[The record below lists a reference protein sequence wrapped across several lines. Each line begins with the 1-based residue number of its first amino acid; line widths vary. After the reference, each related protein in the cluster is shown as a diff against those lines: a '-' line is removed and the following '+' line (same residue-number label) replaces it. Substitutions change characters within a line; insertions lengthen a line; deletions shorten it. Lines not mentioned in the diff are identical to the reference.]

1 MLMRIMMA
9 RMLVHK
15 IAFILCKTDI
25 FFPGASG
32 RDSAGKFGH
41 QSSSS
46 NWGRGGSTQH
56 PFVPGETFLVLSYLL
71 VLMVKTV
78 SCLRRIILSVI
89 LNILN

>member
-1 MLMRIMMA
+1 MRIMMA

-56 PFVPGETFLVLSYLL
+56 SFVSGEAFLALSYLFVLYL
-71 VLMVKTV
+71 V
-78 SCLRRIILSVI
+78 SGGSF
-89 LNILN
+89 

>member
-1 MLMRIMMA
+1 MRIMMA

-15 IAFILCKTDI
+15 TANTNI

-56 PFVPGETFLVLSYLL
+56 SFVSGEAFLALSYLFVLYL
-71 VLMVKTV
+71 V
-78 SCLRRIILSVI
+78 SGGSF
-89 LNILN
+89 